1 MPDVEDD
8 ASPTDNAR
16 QVVPM
21 GAVLWTHC
29 YPVLRCRDATLNRM
43 SPRGW

>member
-8 ASPTDNAR
+8 ASPTDNVR

-21 GAVLWTHC
+21 GSV
-29 YPVLRCRDATLNRM
+29 VDTLL
-43 SPRGW
+43 PCLAL